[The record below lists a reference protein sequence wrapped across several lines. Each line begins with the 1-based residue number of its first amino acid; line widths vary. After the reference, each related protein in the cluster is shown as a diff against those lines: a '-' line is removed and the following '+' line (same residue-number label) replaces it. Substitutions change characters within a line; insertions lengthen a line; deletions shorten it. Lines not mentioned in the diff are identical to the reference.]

1 MTGSLQGTKKVAQH
15 RGAAHKM
22 ALLPDNPYV
31 VLSAGED
38 GQVPHPLL
46 INLLPHHLPLPLHPQ
61 VLSVDIREQKPDK
74 LLLLKNEKEKKV
86 PIYSVHSSPANSN
99 LFCTAGKEQFV
110 RIFDRR

>member
-1 MTGSLQGTKKVAQH
+1 MDRCHTPSSPTP
-15 RGAAHKM
+15 RG
-22 ALLPDNPYV
+22 P
-31 VLSAGED
+31 
-38 GQVPHPLL
+38 PLTTS
-46 INLLPHHLPLPLHPQ
+46 PSPSTPQ